1 MNSRNKF
8 QLLLIF
14 MCISTLGW
22 SQIGMTTLGTGAGQN
37 NTTNYTTYIGY
48 QSGIN
53 GNGFGSTFI
62 GAFTG
67 TTNTGSSN
75 TFIGGNAG
83 RFNLSGRSNV
93 FLGFQA
99 GDNNTTGSYNVFSG
113 HDAGGQNSTG
123 KYNVFSGYFSG
134 QANIDG
140 GYNTYIGTN
149 AGRSSTGSY
158 NVFLGYR
165 AGYSETGS
173 HRLYIE
179 NSDTSD
185 PLIYGDFQDD
195 VVGINTSDV
204 PAGYTLAVK
213 GKTIT
218 EEVKVR
224 THDNWP
230 DYVFEENY
238 DLSPLNILE
247 NNIKTLG
254 HLPGVPSAE
263 EVKDNGFHLGEMNA
277 TLLEKVEELTLYL
290 IQMNK
295 EMKAMNSNIQKLEI
309 ENKNLQTQLKTLN
322 K

>member
-1 MNSRNKF
+1 MNLQNKL
-8 QLLLIF
+8 QLLLLF
-14 MCISTLGW
+14 MCVSTLGW
-22 SQIGMTTLGTGAGQN
+22 SQTGVTTLGTGAGQN
-37 NTTNYTTYIGY
+37 NSSNFTTYIGY
-48 QSGIN
+48 QSGMN
-53 GNGFGSTFI
+53 GGAFGSAFF
-62 GAFTG
+62 GSFTG

-75 TFIGGNAG
+75 TFVGANAG
-83 RFNLSGRSNV
+83 RFNGSGTSNV
-93 FLGFQA
+93 FLGFQS

-113 HDAGGQNSTG
+113 YESGGQNSTG
-123 KYNVFSGYFSG
+123 KYNVFNGYFSG

-140 GYNTYIGTN
+140 AYNTYIGTN

-165 AGYSETGS
+165 AGYNEAGS
-173 HRLYIE
+173 HKLYIE
-179 NSDTSD
+179 NTNTSD
-185 PLIYGDFQDD
+185 PLIYGDFQND
-195 VVGINTSDV
+195 VVGINTGEV

-218 EEVKVR
+218 EEIKVR

-230 DYVFEENY
+230 DYVFEADY
-238 DLSPLNILE
+238 HLSPLSTLE
-247 NNIKTLG
+247 NDIKSLG

-295 EMKAMNSNIQKLEI
+295 EMKAMNSDIQKLEM
-309 ENKNLQTQLKTLN
+309 ENQNLKIQLETLN
-322 K
+322 N